1 MSKVMGTIY
10 KVGREKE
17 NERAIEMLRE
27 REIEREMFFHSSNI
41 RTDIGLLI

>member
-17 NERAIEMLRE
+17 NERAIEIL